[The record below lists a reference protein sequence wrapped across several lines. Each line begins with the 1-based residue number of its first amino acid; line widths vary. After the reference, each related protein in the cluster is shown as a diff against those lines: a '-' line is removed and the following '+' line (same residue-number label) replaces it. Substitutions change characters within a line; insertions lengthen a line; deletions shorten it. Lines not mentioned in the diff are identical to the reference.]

1 MNPHLFVDISSH
13 GFGHLAQTAPVLA
26 EVRRHLPNLHLTI
39 RCGLAK
45 RMLLTRIEE
54 PFTHIREMSDFG
66 FVQSDA
72 ISIDH
77 AATILAYHEAHA
89 DWAGRVAAEAAFL
102 QRLKPD
108 LVLSN
113 VAYLPLAG
121 AKAAGIP
128 AVAMSSLNWLILVRY
143 FYGEKLWAE
152 PILRQMV
159 EAYANAQ
166 PFFALTPAMPM
177 GDGMTVQPVGVVAR
191 QADPAARKLVRAAFQ
206 IGDDECLVLVAM
218 GGFDMDI
225 PTERWPVKPGLRYL
239 LPRAWDSS
247 HPAAVLFD
255 QTENDFAELLQA
267 ADAVLTK
274 PGYGTFTEAAC
285 NGTALLYVRRD
296 DWPEQDALIAWLTQ
310 QGRCREVSR
319 AALEGEAWL
328 GDLEALLAELKKPA
342 VEPLG
347 IAEVAG
353 HLLAMLQTPR

>member
-13 GFGHLAQTAPVLA
+13 GFGHLAQTAPILA
-26 EVRRHLPNLHLTI
+26 ELRRHLPNLHLTV

-45 RMLLTRIEE
+45 RMLLTRIDE

-77 AATILAYHEAHA
+77 EATSLAYQEAHA
-89 DWAGRVAAEAAFL
+89 DWVGRVAAEAAFL

-108 LVLSN
+108 IVLSN

-128 AVAMSSLNWLILVRY
+128 AVAMSSLNWLVLAWH
-143 FYGEKLWAE
+143 FYGNEAWAA
-152 PILRQMV
+152 PILRQMA
-159 EAYANAQ
+159 EAYAYAR
-166 PFFALTPAMPM
+166 PFFALTPAMPL
-177 GDGMTVQPVGVVAR
+177 GNELTIQSVGTVAR
-191 QADPAARKLVRAAFQ
+191 QADPAARKRVRTAFQ
-206 IGDDECLVLVAM
+206 VGDGECLVLVAM

-247 HPAAVLFD
+247 HPAAVPYD
-255 QTENDFAELLQA
+255 QTGNDFAELLQA

-296 DWPEQDALIAWLTQ
+296 DWPEQEALIAWLTQ

-328 GDLEALLAELKKPA
+328 GDLEALLAEPKKPT

-347 IAEVAG
+347 IEEMVG